1 VIGQT
6 LAHYQITD
14 LLGRGGM
21 GEVYRA
27 RDSKL
32 DREVAIKILP
42 REMSGDPE
50 RVARFQREAR
60 TLASLQHEN
69 IASIYGFE
77 ETSEARFLVMEL
89 VAGEDLSE
97 RIARGPLPA
106 DEATSIA
113 LQIAR
118 GLEAAHERG
127 LVHRDL
133 KPANVK
139 LTPDG
144 KAKILDFGL
153 ARAYAGET
161 TEEEDPSASP
171 TITAAMTQAGTILG
185 TAAYMSPEQA
195 RGKSVDKRADIWSLG
210 VILWE
215 MLNGR
220 RMFQGET
227 ISDTLAMVMRDE
239 IQLDELPDDPGGN
252 LCFLLERC
260 LERDPAERLRDAG
273 EARWLLTN
281 DTLPGSSVVDHA
293 VPSGSSTNRPWIW
306 LSAALLIVIV
316 LLGFQLSRDSGQGV
330 TGEVPRPTRFALETV
345 GDLAYLDDA
354 PKISPDGS
362 VVVYAAGGELWLHEL
377 SELLPQK
384 VLIDAEGARAP
395 FWSPD
400 GTQFG

>member
-239 IQLDELPDDPGGN
+239 IQL
-252 LCFLLERC
+252 
-260 LERDPAERLRDAG
+260 AG
-273 EARWLLTN
+273 
-281 DTLPGSSVVDHA
+281 
-293 VPSGSSTNRPWIW
+293 
-306 LSAALLIVIV
+306 
-316 LLGFQLSRDSGQGV
+316 F
-330 TGEVPRPTRFALETV
+330 
-345 GDLAYLDDA
+345 
-354 PKISPDGS
+354 
-362 VVVYAAGGELWLHEL
+362 
-377 SELLPQK
+377 
-384 VLIDAEGARAP
+384 
-395 FWSPD
+395 
-400 GTQFG
+400 